1 MSQAAT
7 GFGRQRNDRTGGTSS
22 LSGRKVLA
30 ILFLFFGTT
39 FSVNALMVY
48 YALSTFRGEVADHP
62 YEAGL
67 AFNSEIA
74 AARAQE
80 ARNWRV
86 EINFVQGPDGKR
98 VEVSARDAKGRPIL
112 GLHMRGAFA
121 APVDASLDRRIEM
134 TERQPGVY
142 AAQVPVVG
150 GHWDLEIAA
159 GRDGLALFQSKSRV
173 LIE

>member
-7 GFGRQRNDRTGGTSS
+7 RFERQREGRQAEKSR
-22 LSGRKVLA
+22 LSGRTVLA
-30 ILFLFFGTT
+30 VLILFFGTVGG
-39 FSVNALMVY
+39 VNAVMIY

-67 AFNSEIA
+67 AFNSDIA

-86 EINFVQGPDGKR
+86 EFNFVGGPDGKR
-98 VEVSARDAKGRPIL
+98 LQVVARDADGRLIA
-112 GLHMRGAFA
+112 GLRMTGTFA
-121 APVDASLDRRIEM
+121 APVDASRDRRVELM
-134 TERQPGVY
+134 ERQPGVY
-142 AAQVPVVG
+142 AAQVPVAG
-150 GHWDLEIAA
+150 GRWDIEIAA
-159 GRDGLALFQSKSRV
+159 RRDGAALFQSKSRI